1 MYKKNFLFAVCLV
14 FIFLPLVVCQAAT
27 VSAPTIVS
35 IQKISSNECFINGLT
50 KSGTDV
56 FIFLNGA
63 FVGSAVVKD
72 QPGAASSN
80 FVYQLKQ
87 KTSLEKKVVTALAR
101 DSKTLV
107 ISDYSAPMIITA
119 ETNQTGSGSETKTL
133 SAPTLISPNTAT
145 IIGKSRPTIIG
156 YTVGGTNVEI
166 FIDEVYAGETGTTSD
181 SLITANFSFV
191 PDRDLAV
198 GQHQVFAVA
207 KNEKE
212 QRSTASELLTFNI
225 EDKLPAPILEEPIA
239 NQDNL
244 YKPLFVGLTYNQT
257 AVFVYVDDKL
267 AGQAKVEKKEAG
279 VTSFAY
285 QVQEP
290 LTKGGHLVY
299 TVAIDQRGKESDHS
313 NYVYFFAGERT
324 AAETAS
330 SDDSVNKTGG
340 DDLSPI
346 LDNQKDSATADD
358 GGMINESKEKQG
370 ALKWNVVVFLGFL
383 IAVIAWIFWVN
394 RELIKEKRKRNQDQ
408 EKAKESE
415 KKQTDKLI

>member
-1 MYKKNFLFAVCLV
+1 MFKKNILFVVCLV

-35 IQKISSNECFINGLT
+35 IQKSSSNECFINGLT

-145 IIGKSRPTIIG
+145 IVGKSRPTIIG

-166 FIDEVYAGETGTTSD
+166 FIDEVYVGETGTTSD

-324 AAETAS
+324 AADS
-330 SDDSVNKTGG
+330 SDNSADKTGS
-340 DDLSPI
+340 DDISPI
-346 LDNQKDSATADD
+346 LDNQKDLATADD

-408 EKAKESE
+408 EKAKES
-415 KKQTDKLI
+415 KKEQTDKLI

>member
-1 MYKKNFLFAVCLV
+1 MLKKNLFFVVCLV

-27 VSAPTIVS
+27 FAAPTIVS
-35 IQKISSNECFINGLT
+35 IQKISSNECSITGVT

-72 QPGAASSN
+72 QPGVASSN

-166 FIDEVYAGETGTTSD
+166 FIDEVYVGETGTTSD

-191 PDRDLAV
+191 PDNDLAV

-212 QRSTASELLTFNI
+212 QRSTASEPLTFNI

-244 YKPLFVGLTYNQT
+244 YKPLFVGLTYSQT
-257 AVFVYVDDKL
+257 GVFIYVDDKL
-267 AGQAKVEKKEAG
+267 VGRAKVEKKESG

-299 TVAIDQRGKESDHS
+299 TVAIDQRGKESDRS

-324 AAETAS
+324 AAEAAS
-330 SDDSVNKTGG
+330 SDNSTDKTGS

-370 ALKWNVVVFLGFL
+370 ALKWNIVIFLGFL

-408 EKAKESE
+408 DKVKESE
-415 KKQTDKLI
+415 KEQTDKLI